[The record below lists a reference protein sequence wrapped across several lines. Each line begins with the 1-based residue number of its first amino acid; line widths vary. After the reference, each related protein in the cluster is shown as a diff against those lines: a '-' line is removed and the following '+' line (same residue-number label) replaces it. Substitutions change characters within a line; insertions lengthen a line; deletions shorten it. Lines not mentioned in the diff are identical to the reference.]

1 MDDFVL
7 GRWVWLVVVLALAV
21 GCARSGRASAVN
33 LPPPTQSTT
42 VGPGDTFSV
51 SILGEK
57 DLPPEFASNRRHG
70 GFSYLDRVTVAGLEP
85 QEIEELIKR
94 QLIERKILVN
104 PQVTLIVKQYNS
116 KKVSIIGAVAKP
128 GVISWSEGMKLI
140 DAIWISGGLTPLADG
155 NHVRL
160 TRIVGP
166 KRTVTATINV
176 DDITE
181 GKLADV
187 PCRRATPSNRSAHL
201 LIPCDGCLVRTM
213 PSRAAFSISS
223 GTLRSCDSRE

>member
-1 MDDFVL
+1 MEDFL
-7 GRWVWLVVVLALAV
+7 FGRWVWLLVVSALAV
-21 GCARSGRASAVN
+21 ACARSGRASAVN

-57 DLPPEFASNRRHG
+57 DLPSEFRIQPDG
-70 GFSYLDRVTVAGLEP
+70 TVDFPYLDRVTVAGLEP
-85 QEIEELIKR
+85 QEIEELIKK

-128 GVISWSEGMKLI
+128 GVIPWSEGMKLI

-155 NHVRL
+155 DHVRL

-176 DDITE
+176 DDITD
-181 GKLADV
+181 GKLSD
-187 PCRRATPSNRSAHL
+187 
-201 LIPCDGCLVRTM
+201 IPLQAGDTIK
-213 PSRAAFSISS
+213 ISQ
-223 GTLRSCDSRE
+223 RMF

>member
-1 MDDFVL
+1 MDDFL
-7 GRWVWLVVVLALAV
+7 FGRWVWLLVVSALAV
-21 GCARSGRASAVN
+21 ACGRSGRAPAVN

-57 DLPPEFASNRRHG
+57 DLPPEFRIQPDG
-70 GFSYLDRVTVAGLEP
+70 TVDFPYLDRVTVAGLEP

-94 QLIERKILVN
+94 QLIDRKILVN

-128 GVISWSEGMKLI
+128 GVIPWSEGMKLI

-155 NHVRL
+155 DHVRL

-176 DDITE
+176 DDITD
-181 GKLADV
+181 GKLAD
-187 PCRRATPSNRSAHL
+187 
-201 LIPCDGCLVRTM
+201 IPLQAGDTIK
-213 PSRAAFSISS
+213 ISQ
-223 GTLRSCDSRE
+223 RIF